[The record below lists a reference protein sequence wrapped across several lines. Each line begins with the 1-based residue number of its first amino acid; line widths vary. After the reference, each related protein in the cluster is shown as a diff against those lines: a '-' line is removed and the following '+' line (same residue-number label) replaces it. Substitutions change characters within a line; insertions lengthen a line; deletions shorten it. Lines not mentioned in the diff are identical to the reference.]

1 MISILKHLQKYV
13 PYFEKEES
21 NYVHKILLGGDQLS
35 TSMAKRVQAQRSNST
50 STFEALEGLIP
61 VCEDWHTKL
70 CLLTV
75 LVIIRVSCMYL
86 CLSLTFDIGYL
97 EEIVQYK
104 ITE

>member
-1 MISILKHLQKYV
+1 MNPLKRKNLTYV
-13 PYFEKEES
+13 P
-21 NYVHKILLGGDQLS
+21 KILLGGDQLS
-35 TSMAKRVQAQRSNST
+35 TYIAKRVQAQRSNST

-70 CLLTV
+70 CLLTA

-104 ITE
+104 NHSDKATLSIT